1 MHTARTTPV
10 PTPTSAIIVSDVE
23 FDQQASLI
31 ADQIPSLPEADRI
44 AAACRG
50 SGNPAA
56 LSWLAE
62 GLRLDESTTVIDL
75 GAGLGGPSAWLH
87 KHYGCHCINLEVA
100 SRAAAADIF
109 ATPTICGCAEQTPI
123 RTDSVDVA
131 LLLGVLSVVARAN
144 LVLSEACRIAR
155 RLGVLEYCAAT
166 GSTVGAGG
174 STFIPAEHL
183 RNQVNEAGW
192 SSVQMVEVTVP
203 PPTTWTDAAELIDIE
218 PEPTESDVIDAI
230 HAGLIVPFMLQAAR

>member
-1 MHTARTTPV
+1 MNVATVTEKEF
-10 PTPTSAIIVSDVE
+10 IVSHVE
-23 FDQQASLI
+23 FDQQASAI
-31 ADQIPSLPEADRI
+31 ADLIPSLPEADRI

-62 GLRLDESTTVIDL
+62 GLRLDESTTVVDL

-109 ATPTICGCAEQTPI
+109 ATPTICGSAEQAPI

-131 LLLGVLSVVARAN
+131 LLLGVLSVVARAE
-144 LVLSEACRIAR
+144 LVLREACRIAR
-155 RLGVLEYCAAT
+155 RLGVLEYC
-166 GSTVGAGG
+166 STTDTAVGAGG
-174 STFIPAEHL
+174 STFLPAEHL
-183 RNQVNEAGW
+183 RDQVSAADW
-192 SSVQMVEVTVP
+192 DIVQMIAVSVP

-218 PEPTESDVIDAI
+218 PEPTESEVIDAI
-230 HAGLIVPFMLQAAR
+230 QSGLLVPFMLQATR

>member
-1 MHTARTTPV
+1 MSH
-10 PTPTSAIIVSDVE
+10 VE

-87 KHYGCHCINLEVA
+87 KHYGCHCINVEVA

-131 LLLGVLSVVARAN
+131 LLLGVLSVVARAD
-144 LVLSEACRIAR
+144 LVLSEARRIAL
-155 RLGVLEYCAAT
+155 RLGVLEYCST
-166 GSTVGAGG
+166 NGSAIGAGG
-174 STFIPAEHL
+174 SMFVPAEHL
-183 RNQVNEAGW
+183 CDEVSAAGW
-192 SSVQMVEVTVP
+192 TTVQMVAVTVP
-203 PPTTWTDAAELIDIE
+203 PPATWTDAAELIDIE
-218 PEPTESDVIDAI
+218 PEPTESEVIDAI
-230 HAGLIVPFMLQAAR
+230 QSGLLVPFMLQATR